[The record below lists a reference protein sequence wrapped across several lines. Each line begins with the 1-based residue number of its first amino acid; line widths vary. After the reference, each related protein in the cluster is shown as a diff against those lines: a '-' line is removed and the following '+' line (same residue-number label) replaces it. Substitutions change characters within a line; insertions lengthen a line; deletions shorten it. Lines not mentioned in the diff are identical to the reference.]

1 MENKV
6 HKEQDPDSNAI
17 PAGGNQSLARGLGI
31 LALLAQEEGEL
42 GIRDLGRRMGISS
55 SIVHRLV
62 RTLCEMGFVEQNVS
76 TQRYRIGFKAFDVG
90 NSYLR
95 FHSLETIAARELSA
109 LANEHQLNA
118 FLGIIQGNDVVYLM
132 TMQSSSIITIRSAP
146 GTRAPLH
153 STAIAKAILIDWPDD
168 AILELLGREPLAAV
182 TSHTKT
188 KPMEILKDIHE
199 ARRRGYAV
207 SDEEYVEGVL
217 TIGAPIRDRS
227 GLAIAAISGAVPR
240 HLHKSSDTARI
251 AKLVMLA
258 AARISVGLGAPLQ
271 RPAAARSE

>member
-1 MENKV
+1 MENKA
-6 HKEQDPDSNAI
+6 HQDQDANSSI
-17 PAGGNQSLARGLGI
+17 TPAGGNQSLARGLGI

-42 GIRDLGRRMGISS
+42 GIRDIARRVGISS

-95 FHSLETIAARELSA
+95 FHNLETIAARELAA

-118 FLGIIQGNDVVYLM
+118 FLGIIQGSAVVYLM
-132 TMQSSSIITIRSAP
+132 TMQSSSPITIRSAP
-146 GTRAPLH
+146 GTRAPFH
-153 STAIAKAILIDWPDD
+153 STAIAKAILADWPDD
-168 AILELLGREPLAAV
+168 AILKLLGREPLVAV

-188 KPMEILKDIHE
+188 QPMEILKDIHD

-240 HLHKSSDTARI
+240 HLHKSGDTARI
-251 AKLVMLA
+251 ARLVMQA
-258 AARISVGLGAPLQ
+258 AARISAGLGAPGL
-271 RPAAARSE
+271 R